1 VSSPPEPEPR
11 SETETGDSSP
21 VTVTSSFVR
30 GRNALLVQADFSP
43 LYVDY
48 YLHWM
53 DVGLRQ
59 REPYDGILKLTLA
72 ALVLHCT
79 TRPWRET
86 HAWTLNLPSPACNVF
101 ATAGSLQESVVGR
114 VFTED
119 VRPLPNGLFHAQVS
133 VPHEETRTS
142 AVPLESPS
150 VFPAVE
156 AFYRLSEQRR
166 ARLFE
171 VADEVY
177 AMVSAQPGCDEPWL
191 ESLSADDVR
200 SLAETEELGYL
211 ESRRFRFHC
220 GCSLER
226 VLPALAP
233 LAAQGLDH
241 LFQGEQAI
249 TVTCP
254 RCGHRWRLTREQ
266 FEATGG

>member
-1 VSSPPEPEPR
+1 VSSSLPEPEAE
-11 SETETGDSSP
+11 SGASSP
-21 VTVTSSFVR
+21 ITVTSSFVR

-48 YLHWM
+48 YLHWL
-53 DVGLRQ
+53 DVGIRQ
-59 REPYDGILKLTLA
+59 REPYDDLLKLTLA

-79 TRPWRET
+79 TRPWKET
-86 HAWTLNLPSPACNVF
+86 HAWTLNLPSPACNIF

-133 VPHEETRTS
+133 CPGEETRTS
-142 AVPLESPS
+142 AVPLESAS

-156 AFYRLSEQRR
+156 AFYQLSEQRR
-166 ARLFE
+166 ARFFE
-171 VADEVY
+171 VADEEY
-177 AMVSAQPGCDEPWL
+177 AMLSAQPGCDEAWL
-191 ESLSADDVR
+191 EALTTEDLRA
-200 SLAETEELGYL
+200 LAQTEELGYL

-233 LAAQGLDH
+233 LASQGLDY
-241 LFQGEQAI
+241 LFQGEQTI

-254 RCGHRWRLTREQ
+254 RCGNRWRLTREQ
-266 FEATGG
+266 FEAVG